1 MKKLIYVTLLCITG
15 SPALAAQTFYVQS
28 VKAKLQARPAYQSP
42 LVATLAR
49 GDAVQVLEKD
59 KRWYKVTYQQ
69 QTGWISRLVLGA
81 TPPGDKI
88 TVLDA
93 AGGNAKME
101 SNARRRASSSNTAA
115 ATRGLRGDS
124 RSRMSDEGHADYS
137 ALETMKS
144 QAVTEQEA
152 LEFLQE
158 GVKQ

>member
-1 MKKLIYVTLLCITG
+1 MKKLLYVTLLCIAC
-15 SPALAAQTFYVQS
+15 SPVLAAQTFYVQS
-28 VKAKLQARPAYQSP
+28 VKAKLQARPEYQSP

-49 GDAVQVLEKD
+49 GDAVQVVQKN

-69 QTGWISRLVLGA
+69 QTGWMPRLVLGT

-93 AGGNAKME
+93 AGGAKME
-101 SNARRRASSSNTAA
+101 SNARRRASSNNTAA

-137 ALETMKS
+137 ALETVKS
-144 QAVTEQEA
+144 QGVSEQEA
-152 LEFLQE
+152 LEFVQE